1 MRNRKTLKEA
11 ILFEG
16 TGLHTGERSRI
27 ILKPSSANGYS
38 FNFVKSTFSLAHASF
53 SGDGRGTVLHFP
65 GGKRIGT
72 VEHLLA
78 ALRGCGVDDVEIC
91 VEKGIEVPSLDG
103 SARSYADLINRTG
116 FLEKNEDVKPL
127 TIAFPVGVDMEEQ
140 GSSIFAFPS
149 SSFRITYVIDYE
161 NRMIGTQMKRMEVS
175 PESFLKEIAPA
186 RTFALE
192 EDMDTLIQRGLAR
205 GGDLSNAI
213 LVREEEVLTEGGL
226 RFKDEFVRHKIL
238 DLIGDLAILDGP
250 PCFHV
255 VCFRGGHSLHLRLVR
270 KLIRKKGINL

>member
-1 MRNRKTLKEA
+1 MRYRKTLKEA
-11 ILFEG
+11 VSFEG

-27 ILKPSSANGYS
+27 ILKPSSGNGYS
-38 FNFVKSTFSLAHASF
+38 FNFMKSTFSLADASF

-65 GGKRIGT
+65 GGIRLGT

-103 SARSYADLINRTG
+103 SARSYADLLNRTG
-116 FLEKNEDVKPL
+116 FLEKKEYVKPL
-127 TIAFPVGVDMEEQ
+127 TIAFPVGVDLEEQ

-161 NRMIGTQMKRMEVS
+161 NRMIGTQMKSLEVS
-175 PESFLKEIAPA
+175 PETFLNEIASA

-192 EDMDTLIQRGLAR
+192 EDMDSLRQMGLAR

-213 LVREEEVLTEGGL
+213 LVKEEEVLTEGGL

-255 VCFRGGHSLHLRLVR
+255 VCFRGGHSLHLRLAR